1 MTDKKKLIS
10 DSLVNALDYQQ
21 LKELTEKNVKKL
33 DPDLLNEMERAYYE
47 YRKLN
52 LARMSRL
59 EKIYKPTEEAMSV
72 MSKINAPQTWL
83 VITEDWCGDSAQ
95 TIPVMVALTSLNK
108 NIKIKFLIRD
118 ENPEIMNLYLTKGKR
133 SIPKLIAYDNNLD
146 EIFIW
151 GPRPATVKSLAEEL
165 NRKGVDKHEIVKQ
178 IHLWYAKDGGY
189 STEKEIIELLEGK
202 LTSNINQKSY
212 S

>member
-10 DSLVNALDYQQ
+10 DSLVKAFNYQQ

-59 EKIYKPTEEAMSV
+59 EKIYKPTEEAMRV
-72 MSKINAPQTWL
+72 ISKVNTPQNWL
-83 VITEDWCGDSAQ
+83 IITEDWCGDSAQ
-95 TIPVMVALTSLNK
+95 TIPVMVALASLNK
-108 NIKIKFLIRD
+108 NIEIKFLIRD
-118 ENPEIMNLYLTKGKR
+118 ENPEIMSLYLTKGKR

-151 GPRPATVKSLAEEL
+151 GPRPAAAKSLAEEL
-165 NRKGVDKHEIVKQ
+165 NRRGVDKQEILKQ

-189 STEKEIIELLEGK
+189 STEKEIIEMLEGK